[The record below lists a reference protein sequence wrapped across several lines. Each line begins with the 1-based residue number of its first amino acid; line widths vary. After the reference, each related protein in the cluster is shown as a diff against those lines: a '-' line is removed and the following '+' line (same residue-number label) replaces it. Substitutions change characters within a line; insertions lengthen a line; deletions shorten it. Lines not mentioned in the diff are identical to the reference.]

1 MAAPDP
7 GLRRRAVRPGRAQ
20 AAAERLTAPSDRRW
34 FDRSARDL
42 APDLLGAI
50 LVHDS
55 DDGRVAVRLV
65 ETEAYLGPEDLA
77 AHSARGRTPRNAPMW
92 GPPGH
97 LYVYRIY
104 GLHDCVN
111 IVCGPGDKPEAVLL
125 RAGEVVEGEALAR
138 SRRGPRADGRR
149 LASGPGN
156 LGQALGID
164 RGLSGVDLLDGPV
177 RLRPAVASPHRVTR
191 GPRIG
196 VGYAGAWAARP
207 LRFHITDDPHVSRG

>member
-1 MAAPDP
+1 
-7 GLRRRAVRPGRAQ
+7 
-20 AAAERLTAPSDRRW
+20 
-34 FDRSARDL
+34 
-42 APDLLGAI
+42 
-50 LVHDS
+50 
-55 DDGRVAVRLV
+55 
-65 ETEAYLGPEDLA
+65 
-77 AHSARGRTPRNAPMW
+77 MW

-111 IVCGPGDKPEAVLL
+111 VVSGPGEKPEAVLL

-138 SRRGPRADGRR
+138 TRRGSPADPRR

-156 LGQALGID
+156 LCRALGID
-164 RGLSGVDLLDGPV
+164 RALSGVDLFDGPV
-177 RLRPAVASPHRVTR
+177 QLCAPVVPPRRITR

-207 LRFHITDDPHVSRG
+207 LRFSITDDPFVSRG